1 MTEKSKTLLLS
12 GGVILCAA
20 MIVVVTYSIAVKQHR
35 DQFFEPVMTLAKE
48 LCIESGGVIVIVPMS
63 EDGPAQCLT
72 TAQADDL
79 GLDLAALI
87 SGGGE

>member
-1 MTEKSKTLLLS
+1 MTEKFKTLLLS

-35 DQFFEPVMTLAKE
+35 DQFFEPMMTLAKE

-72 TAQADDL
+72 TAQADYL
-79 GLDLAALI
+79 GLDVAALI

>member
-1 MTEKSKTLLLS
+1 MTEKSKALLLS

-20 MIVVVTYSIAVKQHR
+20 MT
-35 DQFFEPVMTLAKE
+35 
-48 LCIESGGVIVIVPMS
+48 VIVIIPMS

-79 GLDLAALI
+79 GLDVAALI
-87 SGGGE
+87 GGGDE

>member
-1 MTEKSKTLLLS
+1 MAEKSKALLLS

-20 MIVVVTYSIAVKQHR
+20 MIVVVTYSIAMQQHR

-48 LCIESGGVIVIVPMS
+48 LCIESGGVIVIIPMS

-79 GLDLAALI
+79 GLDVAALI
-87 SGGGE
+87 GGGDE